1 MRIVCHT
8 GTASTEHRDR
18 MTQATTPKW
27 KRRKDDRPAEI
38 LSAALD
44 AFAENGFA
52 ETKLA
57 DVAKRAGVAKGT
69 LYRYFDTK
77 QDLFAAVVRHALLT
91 NLAPIE
97 AAAATFEGGLAE
109 LTTLLL
115 ARAAERM
122 GDQRLPA
129 ILCMVIGE
137 SRAFPELARIWH
149 AEAIDRVMATVAGL
163 IEKAQARGTAPAGD
177 PKLYVL
183 SIMGPMLMAMLFQ
196 QVFGSDSAHAPDLGA
211 LAEQHGRLL
220 LHGIEPRAGAG

>member
-1 MRIVCHT
+1 
-8 GTASTEHRDR
+8 
-18 MTQATTPKW
+18 MTQPTPKW

-69 LYRYFDTK
+69 LYLYFDNK
-77 QDLFAAVVRHALLT
+77 QDLFAAAVRHGLLT

-97 AAAATFEGGLAE
+97 QAAASFDGGLAE
-109 LTTLLL
+109 LTTMLLS
-115 ARAAERM
+115 RAADRM
-122 GDQRLPA
+122 GDPRLPA
-129 ILCMVIGE
+129 IVRMVIGE

-149 AEAIDRVMATVAGL
+149 AEAIDRVMSTVAGI
-163 IEKAQARGTAPAGD
+163 IEKAQARGTAPPGD

-183 SIMGPMLMAMLFQ
+183 SIMGPMMMAMLFH

-220 LHGIEPRAGAG
+220 LHGIEPRAGEG

>member
-1 MRIVCHT
+1 
-8 GTASTEHRDR
+8 
-18 MTQATTPKW
+18 MTQPTTPKW
-27 KRRKDDRPAEI
+27 KRRKEERPAEI

-44 AFAENGFA
+44 AFVENGFA

-69 LYRYFDTK
+69 LYLYFDNK
-77 QDLFAAVVRHALLT
+77 QDLFAAVVRHGLLT

-97 AAAATFEGGLAE
+97 EAAATFEGGLAE
-109 LTTLLL
+109 LSTLLL

-129 ILCMVIGE
+129 IMRMVIGE

-149 AEAIDRVMATVAGL
+149 AEAIDRVMSTVAGL
-163 IEKAQARGTAPAGD
+163 IEKAQARGAAPSGD

-196 QVFGSDSAHAPDLGA
+196 QVFGSGSAHAPDLHA

-220 LHGIEPRAGAG
+220 LYGIAPRSAAG